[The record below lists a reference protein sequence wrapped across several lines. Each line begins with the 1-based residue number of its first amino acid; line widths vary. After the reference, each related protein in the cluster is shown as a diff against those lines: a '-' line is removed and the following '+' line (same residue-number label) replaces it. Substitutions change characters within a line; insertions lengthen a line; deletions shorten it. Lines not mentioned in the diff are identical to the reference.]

1 MSWIMEQIGRKKSS
15 NTVEK
20 VTNSENEA
28 REAGGKEVKE
38 NFQMY

>member
-1 MSWIMEQIGRKKSS
+1 MEQIERKKSS
-15 NTVEK
+15 STVEK

-28 REAGGKEVKE
+28 REVGGLEVQE